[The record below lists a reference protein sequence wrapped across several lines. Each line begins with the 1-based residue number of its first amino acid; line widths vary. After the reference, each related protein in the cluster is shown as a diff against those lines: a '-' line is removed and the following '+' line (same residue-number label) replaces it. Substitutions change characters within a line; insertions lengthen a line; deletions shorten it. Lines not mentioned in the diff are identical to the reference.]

1 MTANTDKDGIW
12 KDAIEQYLPL
22 LLKRMMPELYEDVD
36 FSQNLTYLDK
46 ELRDTIQVTLSEE
59 HNAAKF
65 IDTLIQVPL
74 KTGKN
79 QWVLLHIE
87 VQGEGGDD
95 ISLRMILY
103 CCLIF
108 AHYRRMPVALAIL
121 TDKRPL
127 KETPGIFEFREYGT
141 ELIYKYNLFEV
152 YNQKDEELLDSDNP
166 FDSFIYAA
174 KKYSKYMKE
183 DAQKEKLKYLLRI
196 TRNLYGRGLNEN
208 DRRRILVF
216 ISRLINLK
224 DGELRKQYFEELK
237 ELEGESK
244 MRELTWLEEYFRDEA
259 IAIGEA
265 RGIAI
270 GEARGK
276 EQGIAIGEAR
286 GEERGIAIGEAHG
299 KEYAVSAAIE
309 FMRSNGM
316 SNEQINSFRNSIK

>member
-1 MTANTDKDGIW
+1 MSVDKDGIW
-12 KDAIEQYLPL
+12 KDAIKQYLPL

-36 FSQNLTYLDK
+36 FSQDVTYLDK

-74 KTGKN
+74 KTGKT

-95 ISLRMILY
+95 ISFRMILY
-103 CCLIF
+103 CSLIF

-121 TDKRPL
+121 TDKRPS
-127 KETPGIFEFREYGT
+127 KETPGIYEFNEYGT

-152 YNQKDEELLDSDNP
+152 YKQRDEELLDSDNP

-183 DAQKEKLKYLLRI
+183 DAQKEKLEYLLKI
-196 TRNLYGRGLNEN
+196 TRNLYGRGLNEH

-224 DGELRKQYFEELK
+224 DAGLRKQYFEELK
-237 ELEGESK
+237 ELEGESN
-244 MRELTWLEEYFRDEA
+244 MRELTWLEEHFRDEVLN
-259 IAIGEA
+259 
-265 RGIAI
+265 RGRS
-270 GEARGK
+270 E
-276 EQGIAIGEAR
+276 GIAIGEAR
-286 GEERGIAIGEAHG
+286 GEKRGEARG

-316 SNEQINSFRNSIK
+316 SNEQINSFRNSIM

>member
-1 MTANTDKDGIW
+1 MSVDKDSIW
-12 KDAIEQYLPL
+12 KDAIKQYLPL

-36 FSQNLTYLDK
+36 FSQDLTYLDK

-59 HNAAKF
+59 HKAAKF

-87 VQGEGGDD
+87 VQGEGGDN
-95 ISLRMILY
+95 ISFRMILY

-121 TDKRPL
+121 TDKRPS
-127 KETPGIFEFREYGT
+127 KETPGVFEFKEYGT

-152 YNQKDEELLDSDNP
+152 YNQKDEDLLNSDNP

-183 DAQKEKLKYLLRI
+183 DAQKEKLKYLLKI
-196 TRNLYGRGLNEN
+196 TRNLYGRGLNEQ

-224 DGELRKQYFEELK
+224 DAGLRKQYFDELK
-237 ELEGESK
+237 KLEGESK

-259 IAIGEA
+259 IAIGKEQG
-265 RGIAI
+265 RSEGIAI
-270 GEARGK
+270 GE
-276 EQGIAIGEAR
+276 
-286 GEERGIAIGEAHG
+286 ERTL
-299 KEYAVSAAIE
+299 KAAID
-309 FMRSNGM
+309 FMRSSGM
-316 SNEQINSFRNSIK
+316 SNEQINVFRKSVSSDLA

>member
-1 MTANTDKDGIW
+1 MSVDKDSIW
-12 KDAIEQYLPL
+12 KDAIKQYLPL

-36 FSQNLTYLDK
+36 FSQDLTYLDK

-59 HNAAKF
+59 HKAAKF

-87 VQGEGGDD
+87 VQGEGGDN
-95 ISLRMILY
+95 ISFRMILY

-108 AHYRRMPVALAIL
+108 AYYRRMPVALAIL
-121 TDKRPL
+121 TDKRPS
-127 KETPGIFEFREYGT
+127 KETPGVFEFKEYGT

-152 YNQKDEELLDSDNP
+152 YNQKDEDLLNSDNP

-183 DAQKEKLKYLLRI
+183 DAQKEKLKYLLKI
-196 TRNLYGRGLNEN
+196 TRNLYGRGLNEQ

-224 DGELRKQYFEELK
+224 DAGLRKQYFDELK
-237 ELEGESK
+237 KLEGESK

-259 IAIGEA
+259 IAIGKEQG
-265 RGIAI
+265 RSEGIAI
-270 GEARGK
+270 GE
-276 EQGIAIGEAR
+276 
-286 GEERGIAIGEAHG
+286 ERTL
-299 KEYAVSAAIE
+299 KAAID
-309 FMRSNGM
+309 FMRSSGM
-316 SNEQINSFRNSIK
+316 SNEQINVFRKSVSSDLA